1 MSLADHIC
9 SPLSSELLISAIPV
23 CTPNNEAES
32 PEQEHKTPS
41 ADLRNLESDS
51 VRQSEYL
58 PLQDPAI
65 QGISALDAPQKSV
78 GYLRPGK
85 NVPPRIDAFA
95 ASTYY
100 NLPVPL
106 LLVS

>member
-9 SPLSSELLISAIPV
+9 SPLSSRSLISDNPIHPS
-23 CTPNNEAES
+23 NNKAES
-32 PEQEHKTPS
+32 PEQEYKAPS
-41 ADLRNLESDS
+41 SNARNLGPDAAY
-51 VRQSEYL
+51 QSEYL

-65 QGISALDAPQKSV
+65 QYAGATPDAPQKSP

-95 ASTYY
+95 ASK
-100 NLPVPL
+100 
-106 LLVS
+106 